1 MKVSGLK
8 TNEKKKTLLKKP
20 FGLEQIAGAAIVMSK
35 YLLNT
40 QKYSDHFGKSLGNYS
55 RRAVFLCYENVTV
68 KDAAFF
74 YKVYICKRY
83 LFRLSE
89 YTEEART
96 GETFIHCK
104 ARHVRSSFLHS
115 SSH

>member
-35 YLLNT
+35 YLFNT

-55 RRAVFLCYENVTV
+55 RRAIFLCYENVTV

-74 YKVYICKRY
+74 TKYIFVNDTFSGCQSTPKKPEQAKRLY
-83 LFRLSE
+83 
-89 YTEEART
+89 
-96 GETFIHCK
+96 IVK
-104 ARHVRSSFLHS
+104 QDM
-115 SSH
+115 